1 MIELRTIS
9 TKQITF
15 GDRFRD
21 EYGDLDMLAASL
33 KKEGQIQPLAVKA
46 LGDDKYFL
54 LAGGRRFKACEIA
67 GITEVAVRVYPE
79 SLSEMEMRSIELM
92 ENVARKDLSWI
103 EATNLRKQ
111 IHDLQTEIHG
121 KKVSTAPGAEG
132 VSQADTAR
140 LLGISP
146 GALADDIKLAN
157 AVEVFPELKGAK
169 NKFEATKMLKKLQE
183 EIVMAEISSRMR
195 SRQAET
201 PTERLRADLMSNYI
215 LKDFF
220 EGVRKVPDN
229 SIDIIEIDPPYAI
242 DLKSIKRTEDS
253 MGSSTKNYNEVPVE
267 KYLSFLD
274 QLFHECYR
282 VMTENSW
289 LICWFAQEPWFEIV
303 YQSLRRQGLQGSR
316 IPGIWNKENSP
327 GQTMQPAIYMANTYE
342 CFFYMRKG
350 SPSITRQG
358 RSNVFSYKTVSAQKK
373 IHPTERPIEL
383 VQELLQTFA
392 WEGCRLMVPFLGSGN
407 TLLAASNLGI
417 TAFGYD
423 LSEEYRNA
431 YIIRVNE
438 AKPGL
443 YRSYREEVSDVPF

>member
-1 MIELRTIS
+1 
-9 TKQITF
+9 
-15 GDRFRD
+15 
-21 EYGDLDMLAASL
+21 
-33 KKEGQIQPLAVKA
+33 
-46 LGDDKYFL
+46 
-54 LAGGRRFKACEIA
+54 
-67 GITEVAVRVYPE
+67 
-79 SLSEMEMRSIELM
+79 
-92 ENVARKDLSWI
+92 
-103 EATNLRKQ
+103 
-111 IHDLQTEIHG
+111 
-121 KKVSTAPGAEG
+121 
-132 VSQADTAR
+132 
-140 LLGISP
+140 LGISP

-242 DLKSIKRTEDS
+242 NLKSIKRTEDS